1 MKNEK
6 KKFDKKALVV
16 GSLAALLIM
25 ITVAVTYKTEFAK
38 PEGAVYADSGYDI
51 KPIVEV
57 TPTPIEDK
65 PIYVMDVEEILN
77 TKPVVTT
84 VIPVPEEVAV
94 QADQITDVPE
104 EVTDKD
110 VAVEKQ
116 DNAADQDTNDGKAIE
131 PVKKESKEEKK
142 VVIDESPKTVK
153 EKNVNEYKGGEKT
166 GSGNTL
172 QDAFP
177 SFDFSAKEP
186 EGEDVN
192 GDVPASGVA
201 VGTWN

>member
-6 KKFDKKALVV
+6 KKFNKKALVV
-16 GSLAALLIM
+16 GSLAVLLIM
-25 ITVAVTYKTEFAK
+25 IAVAVTYKTVFVK
-38 PEGAVYADSGYDI
+38 PEGAIYADSGYDI
-51 KPIVEV
+51 KPGEVV

-84 VIPVPEEVAV
+84 VTPVPGEVTD
-94 QADQITDVPE
+94 QADQAADVPE
-104 EVTDKD
+104 EDADQD
-110 VAVEKQ
+110 VVVEKQ
-116 DNAADQDTNDGKAIE
+116 DNAADQDTGDGKVIE

-166 GSGNTL
+166 ETGKSFMDQMPDNAPSGP
-172 QDAFP
+172 D
-177 SFDFSAKEP
+177 E
-186 EGEDVN
+186 N
-192 GDVPASGVA
+192 GDVPASGIE